1 MTDAPADITTTPKD
15 APAPT
20 GDPTGEPA
28 KAPET
33 TTNGQPPEPKLPER
47 PAMPESDDAKLDAQA
62 AYFARHIDKFEE
74 VAKRVQQIK
83 PDAFDTADTPPGK
96 TEAEFDAAIQNV
108 RLEAKMDIAFRDAAI
123 KYPDISVEDVKMMRA
138 DNPEQVDAN
147 AKYLSERFAYEVAKA
162 KGTGDAPDGDD
173 PKKPGHL
180 TKDPPDKSGRLG
192 KEISVD
198 NKGGITLPAPTD
210 NPASDLEQAE
220 ASFDA
225 ALNEVDMN
233 DLMRTE

>member
-1 MTDAPADITTTPKD
+1 MTDAPADISNATPPD
-15 APAPT
+15 APAKAGDIT
-20 GDPTGEPA
+20 GDVKP
-28 KAPET
+28 PET
-33 TTNGQPPEPKLPER
+33 PTNGQPPAAPKPPER
-47 PAMPESDDAKLDAQA
+47 PAILESAEAKLDKEA
-62 AYFARHIDKFEE
+62 AYYARNLDKFEE
-74 VAKRVQQIK
+74 VAKRVQKIK
-83 PDAFDTADTPPGK
+83 PDAFDTGDAPPGK

-147 AKYLSERFAYEVAKA
+147 AEYLSKRFAYEVAKA
-162 KGTGDAPDGDD
+162 KGPGDAPDGDD

-180 TKDPPDKSGRLG
+180 TKDPPDKSGRLA
-192 KEISVD
+192 KEISVGD
-198 NKGGITLPAPTD
+198 KGITLPAPTD

-220 ASFDA
+220 ANFDA
-225 ALNEVDMN
+225 TLAEVDMD